1 MQLNE
6 LGSQV
11 LGTNWERGLLIEKY
25 VRRWFSN
32 GMKSALMVMILSA
45 YAAVMPALELPQVVV
60 PQVSVPQLIVPHA
73 AVAPTLLA
81 SVPMDAAWRS
91 AVVIPE
97 LTASKK
103 IDRAADPKP
112 LPTQIRLLWDAT
124 FLYVRFDATD
134 VSTYVPF
141 SKHDEPL
148 YQGDVAEVFLD
159 AVGDAHQWFEIQVA
173 ANNTTFDQNLLL
185 TATPKSDADGKLD
198 GALLGKDFW
207 LDLSFEMTGLK
218 TAASQRPDGWTVEMA
233 IPAATAARRLGVQQW
248 QAGQKLRANLLRYD
262 WGQPDAKGERVLQA
276 MNWARVLDGCPHI
289 SPQAMGVLE
298 LAP

>member
-1 MQLNE
+1 MIAQCVDKITEPRNQGSMQLNE

-112 LPTQIRLLWDAT
+112 LPTQIRL
-124 FLYVRFDATD
+124 R
-134 VSTYVPF
+134 
-141 SKHDEPL
+141 
-148 YQGDVAEVFLD
+148 
-159 AVGDAHQWFEIQVA
+159 
-173 ANNTTFDQNLLL
+173 
-185 TATPKSDADGKLD
+185 
-198 GALLGKDFW
+198 
-207 LDLSFEMTGLK
+207 
-218 TAASQRPDGWTVEMA
+218 
-233 IPAATAARRLGVQQW
+233 
-248 QAGQKLRANLLRYD
+248 
-262 WGQPDAKGERVLQA
+262 
-276 MNWARVLDGCPHI
+276 I
-289 SPQAMGVLE
+289 S
-298 LAP
+298 